1 MPTCSRPF
9 RPRWQMTWI
18 REGRRGSLSSRSYD
32 RKGRWRNLT
41 VAFRVSP
48 EEREE
53 IRTRVK
59 LSGLTQQ
66 EYIIRRLQDQ
76 DIVVVGS
83 PRLYKALK
91 EQMRQIFL
99 ELQRIEK
106 GGEVSQELQETIR
119 LVTKIYDGMKSR

>member
-1 MPTCSRPF
+1 M
-9 RPRWQMTWI
+9 
-18 REGRRGSLSSRSYD
+18 SSRSCD
-32 RKGRWRNLT
+32 RRGRWQNLT
-41 VAFRVSP
+41 VAFRVSQ

-66 EYIIRRLQDQ
+66 EYIIRRLQAQ

-83 PRLYKALK
+83 PRLHKALK

-99 ELQRIEK
+99 ELQRIGK

-119 LVTKIYDGMKSR
+119 LVSKIYDGMKSN